1 MSGNATNSQTVKRL
15 IVPQSEV
22 GLAASNK
29 VGTMTGG
36 PSPKKIK
43 LEEKPAPNNEIDNFR
58 KLVIGHK
65 RRKMKKVKQ
74 RYQEH
79 LTELFYL
86 QGGGNITE
94 FNCWKKKPTQ
104 PLLNFLDGSKL
115 DSEDEEN
122 LPENK
127 PNEIKNLTALETTVS
142 FTTPVAV
149 STTHSPSMVLSQ
161 QAINSTTVTTASL
174 TKPAVTVSSELQQHL
189 STKNT
194 DVKPNINT
202 LKTTTSPV
210 TVKSQ
215 KSTGSSPGRGRH
227 SISSVYETV
236 TGGSQ
241 DIIVERAKQEA
252 QVLQRVAELR
262 KEGLWSAKRLPR
274 VQEPPRQKAHWDYL
288 LEEMTWLA
296 ADFIQERKWKKAA
309 AKKNFKNGIKS
320 L

>member
-127 PNEIKNLTALETTVS
+127 PNEV
-142 FTTPVAV
+142 
-149 STTHSPSMVLSQ
+149 
-161 QAINSTTVTTASL
+161 
-174 TKPAVTVSSELQQHL
+174 
-189 STKNT
+189 
-194 DVKPNINT
+194 
-202 LKTTTSPV
+202 
-210 TVKSQ
+210 
-215 KSTGSSPGRGRH
+215 
-227 SISSVYETV
+227 
-236 TGGSQ
+236 
-241 DIIVERAKQEA
+241 II
-252 QVLQRVAELR
+252 
-262 KEGLWSAKRLPR
+262 
-274 VQEPPRQKAHWDYL
+274 
-288 LEEMTWLA
+288 
-296 ADFIQERKWKKAA
+296 F
-309 AKKNFKNGIKS
+309 F
-320 L
+320 